1 MTYRMPAESLGDWIL
16 RKLGKRRAVFFP
28 RAGTPAIESY
38 SNVWVAKE
46 SFWKALLRPTSAPL
60 PEGSANLYE
69 LRKELEL
76 GGAVNS
82 DPQGH

>member
-1 MTYRMPAESLGDWIL
+1 
-16 RKLGKRRAVFFP
+16 
-28 RAGTPAIESY
+28 
-38 SNVWVAKE
+38 VWVAKE